1 MVCEL
6 SCQYLGAN
14 PCRVTLPSAGQSAS
28 VQLGRRSG
36 NDGGFEELIRYGKAN
51 SKKNGQAVTR
61 VSVRGC
67 EPSST
72 PVLSR

>member
-14 PCRVTLPSAGQSAS
+14 PCRVTLPPAGQSAS

-36 NDGGFEELIRYGKAN
+36 NDGGSKDLSVAERDLMGGKMN
-51 SKKNGQAVTR
+51 MFP
-61 VSVRGC
+61 C
-67 EPSST
+67 D
-72 PVLSR
+72 